1 MIFSQ
6 DRKFLYVLCELDD
19 NLYVFNYYN
28 GDIKLILK
36 IKAYE
41 GDGKKSAD
49 IHFSKDGSYLCAGHR
64 IKNDG
69 ISIHKVNKMNGTVEK
84 KRFR

>member
-6 DRKFLYVLCELDD
+6 DGKFLYVLCELDD

-49 IHFSKDGSYLCAGHR
+49 IHFSKDGSYLYTSHR

-69 ISIHKVNKMNGTVEK
+69 ISIYKVNKMNGTVEK